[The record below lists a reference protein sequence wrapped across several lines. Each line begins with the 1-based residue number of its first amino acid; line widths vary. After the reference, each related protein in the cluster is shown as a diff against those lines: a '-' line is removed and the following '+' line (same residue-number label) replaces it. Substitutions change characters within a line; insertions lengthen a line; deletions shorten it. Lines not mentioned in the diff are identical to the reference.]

1 MELNTKEPIEFTGW
15 VEHISE
21 PTKYEHR
28 FTVAN
33 YKTDSE
39 KEEMRLAK
47 QMPLCFE
54 FNASMNNDA
63 HTYLDLVEVG
73 DKVKVRFYPYGKSG
87 ISKMKGTYYCIN
99 SFNIAKKDGIEVL
112 QKVVRAN
119 PESSEPE
126 QVEDIDTSDIPF

>member
-54 FNASMNNDA
+54 FSASMNNDA

-99 SFNIAKKDGIEVL
+99 SFNVAKRDGVEVL
-112 QKVVRAN
+112 EKVQKDYSQTSESEQAEVVD
-119 PESSEPE
+119 
-126 QVEDIDTSDIPF
+126 VDDIPF